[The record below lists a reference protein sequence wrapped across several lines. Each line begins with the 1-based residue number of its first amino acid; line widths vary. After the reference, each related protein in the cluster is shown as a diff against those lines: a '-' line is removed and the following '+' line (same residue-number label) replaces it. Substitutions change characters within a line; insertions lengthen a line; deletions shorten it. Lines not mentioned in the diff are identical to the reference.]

1 MRLLSVVLVFACMA
15 CGDDDGG
22 LDAAADAFDAGA
34 DADVGTDANLP
45 DPPVLEAEPDPD
57 IPTGCMG
64 DAPAAGETR
73 AKLVECAEE
82 LTAGSVATGRNGD
95 IVMDNAVARFIIRA
109 SSDEASTLIGG
120 FSGAVIDAAR
130 QGGRDLLKEVFS
142 GYDLSV
148 ARPTAIV
155 ITEAG
160 GTEAARVRVLFELN
174 ENLLIAG
181 AIGIPSRVPDAFG
194 AIDYEL
200 RPDEGVLR
208 IRFQL
213 SPKAGLARVAGRPS
227 IFCLTGGG
235 MELIQPGGRSVLGE
249 DDNLGQD
256 VGSWMLGEAEQD
268 AFAVHLLGEGGSVVN
283 ANTIQIVQRSE
294 RLVVQAGELGTSE
307 TLLGVG
313 ASAAEAHAWVA
324 EGDEYRDVTF
334 RARAG
339 ERVEVRQ
346 GDALWLRTRVDDA
359 GEANVRVRSGDV
371 SGQAGFDEFF
381 TGDVVMGA
389 GPLDVPPAVAST
401 LRVEGLAD
409 GEVAPVRVT
418 VERGGAELMRFPA
431 FGPTTRRLP
440 PGDATVTISRGLE
453 YDVHVEDVSFVADT
467 EHVVS
472 GDIARVVDTSGW
484 VAGDFHLHSEMS
496 TDSQHSLPNAVRT
509 IAGEGLEVVAATD
522 HDVITDY
529 MPFLEEAG
537 LTDWVLAIAGSE
549 VSDPILAHING
560 YPLVRN
566 ADAAG
571 FGSPRW
577 FEQTPL
583 DTFDELRELGDE
595 DLGGAIVQ
603 VNHPTRN
610 GSGWFRSIMLDP
622 ISGMAGSSPADI
634 GLPPGTD
641 LNDFDFDVIETFN
654 KGPDDDDE
662 LALEQTLGLWEN
674 GWRFGMM
681 GNSDT
686 HDAKRPSG
694 NPRTYIRVPDD
705 TDFTWPDVAA
715 GIRSNA
721 ITISGGIFV
730 TAEAGAVTGD
740 GVPVT
745 VRIQAAPWVEVDS
758 IRIYAGPNVVID
770 ESITPSVDVLR
781 LEQTYDVPLAG
792 SDFVVV
798 RANGAAR
805 AAPVINAEPFGITS
819 PIEVR

>member
-1 MRLLSVVLVFACMA
+1 MVWVVACLA
-15 CGDDDGG
+15 CGGDDDGAIDG
-22 LDAAADAFDAGA
+22 GTDAFDASGA
-34 DADVGTDANLP
+34 DADAGTDANLP

-64 DAPAAGETR
+64 EAPAAGETR
-73 AKLVECAEE
+73 AKIVECPEE

-95 IVMDNAVARFIIRA
+95 IVMENATARFIIRA

-120 FSGAVIDAAR
+120 YSGAVIDAAR
-130 QGGRDLLKEVFS
+130 QGGRDLLKELFS

-160 GTEAARVRVLFELN
+160 GAEPARVRVLFDLS

-181 AIGIPSRVPDAFG
+181 AIGVPSRVPDAFG

-213 SPKAGLARVAGRPS
+213 SPNAGLARVAGRPS
-227 IFCLTGGG
+227 AFCLTGGG

-256 VGSWMLGEAEQD
+256 VGSWMIGEAAED
-268 AFAVHLLGEGGSVVN
+268 AFAIHLLGEGGSVVN
-283 ANTIQIVQRSE
+283 ANTIQIIQRSD
-294 RLVVQAGELGTSE
+294 RLVVQAGELGASDM
-307 TLLGVG
+307 LLAVG

-324 EGDEYRDVTF
+324 EGDEFRDVTF
-334 RARAG
+334 SAQPG

-346 GDALWLRTRVDDA
+346 ADALWMRTRVDES
-359 GEANVRVRSGDV
+359 GEAVVRVREGDV
-371 SGQAGFDEFF
+371 SGQGGFDGFF
-381 TGDVVMGA
+381 TGEVVTGA
-389 GPLDVPPAVAST
+389 GPIDVSPAVVST
-401 LRVEGLAD
+401 LRVEGTVD
-409 GEVAPVRVT
+409 GVVGPVRVT
-418 VERGGAELMRFPA
+418 VERDGGELLRFPA

-440 PGDATVTISRGLE
+440 PGDATVTISRGME
-453 YDVHVEDVSFVADT
+453 YDVYVEDVTFTADT
-467 EHVVS
+467 EHVVT
-472 GDIARVVDTSGW
+472 GDVARVVDTAGW

-496 TDSQHSLPNAVRT
+496 TDSEHSLPNAVRV

-522 HDVITDY
+522 HDVISDY
-529 MPFLEEAG
+529 VPFLEAAG
-537 LTDWVLAIAGSE
+537 LTDWVLAISGSE

-566 ADAAG
+566 ADLAG
-571 FGSPRW
+571 YGSPRW

-583 DTFDELRELGDE
+583 DTFDSLRALGDE

-603 VNHPTRN
+603 VNHPTRS

-622 ISGMAGSSPADI
+622 ITGLAGSSPGDI

-654 KGPDDDDE
+654 KSPDEDDE
-662 LALEQTLGLWEN
+662 LALEQHLGLWEN

-686 HDAKRPSG
+686 HDDRRPAG
-694 NPRTYIRVPDD
+694 NPRTYIQVPDD
-705 TDFTWPDVAA
+705 VDFTWLDVAD
-715 GIRSNA
+715 GIRNNRL
-721 ITISGGIFV
+721 TVGGGIFV

-740 GVPVT
+740 SVPVT
-745 VRIQAAPWVEVDS
+745 VRVQAAPWVAVDNL
-758 IRIYAGPNVVID
+758 RIYAGPNVVID
-770 ESITPSVDVLR
+770 ETIPASADVLR

-792 SDFVVV
+792 SDFIVV
-798 RANGAAR
+798 RANGASR
-805 AAPVINAEPFGITS
+805 ASPVINSEPFGITS